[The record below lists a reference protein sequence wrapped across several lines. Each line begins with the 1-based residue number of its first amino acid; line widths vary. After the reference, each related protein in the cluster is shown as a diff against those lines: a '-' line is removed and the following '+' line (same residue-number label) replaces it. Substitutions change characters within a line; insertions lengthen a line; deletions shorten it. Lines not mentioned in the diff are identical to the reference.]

1 MTKNIVDYLPMYL
14 GCEVLYKGEIHFLS
28 GVSRPYKTNDKT
40 IPTFSVRPDK
50 NGFRST
56 IYSLE
61 NFDDIRLILRR
72 LYDMTEV
79 ELQECGNMIYDFS
92 DDPELNDHKWEE
104 FQIGL
109 APEQFHWLIKK
120 GFWLFGDDWFDE
132 GLIIDKATLK

>member
-1 MTKNIVDYLPMYL
+1 MTKNIADYLQYYI

-72 LYDMTEV
+72 LSDMTKDE
-79 ELQECGNMIYDFS
+79 MIEWVSIGDGSPGISVNFPGGSYSHTHWLAS
-92 DDPELNDHKWEE
+92 DKTHWLLKNNFDLFGLIDS
-104 FQIGL
+104 GL
-109 APEQFHWLIKK
+109 A
-120 GFWLFGDDWFDE
+120 
-132 GLIIDKATLK
+132 IDKSTLK